1 MGGTKADL
9 LRGTLDMLVLKALAL
24 EPLHGLAVSQGIAIG
39 RAHLVSHA
47 TLEVAHYSVRER
59 DVPREIARFEEALAT
74 VRAELGVLTAEAG
87 TPGSP
92 SELAALV
99 NVHAMFL
106 DDPMLAEVPKEL
118 IRARLCNAEWALVQ
132 QMDQLVAQFDE
143 IDDSYLRE
151 RKQDIVQVVER
162 VLRALLGQPRRISR
176 QGGKAGK
183 DDLAELVIVAHDLSP
198 ADTIQFKSLKIAGFV
213 TDLGGAT
220 SHTAIVA
227 RSLAIPAVVGLH
239 HARPLISEKDL
250 IIVDGTRGVLIV
262 DPDARVL
269 EEYRLRKRELELE
282 RSKLKRLKTARAMT
296 LDNVEVSLQA
306 NIELPQDIEQ
316 VKAVAADGVGL
327 FRTEF
332 LFMNRDTLPSEDE
345 QFEAYRQVAKALAG
359 KPVTIRTLDIGADK
373 EARALAGRVE
383 RQAPNP
389 ALGLRAIRYCLAE
402 PQIFLA
408 QLRAILRA
416 SNFGKVQILVPM
428 LAHVTEITQ
437 TLAMVEQAKQQLRE
451 RRCKF
456 DETVAVGGMIEIPAA
471 ALCLGVFVKRLQFLS
486 IGTNDLIQYLLA
498 IDRTDESVAH
508 LYDPLHPA
516 VLRLLAQVIQ
526 TARKAEMPIAVCGE
540 LAGDPGA
547 AVEDEPEPN
556 GARLNLGR
564 YGGTAAASRTWS
576 AAIGLDVLSSAAP
589 PGNLIRLREGGT
601 TTFGVSGSASTAVA
615 SCGAKQSASS
625 RP

>member
-1 MGGTKADL
+1 MSFT
-9 LRGTLDMLVLKALAL
+9 
-24 EPLHGLAVSQGIAIG
+24 LHGLAVSQGIAIG
-39 RAHLVSHA
+39 HAHLVSHA
-47 TLEVAHYSVRER
+47 TLEVAHYTVRER
-59 DVPREIARFEEALAT
+59 DVPREVARFEAALAT
-74 VRAELGVLTAEAG
+74 VRSELTALHAEAL

-92 SELAALV
+92 SELSALV

-106 DDPMLAEVPKEL
+106 DDPLLAEMPKAL
-118 IRARLCNAEWALVQ
+118 IYERRCNAEWALVQ
-132 QMDQLVAQFDE
+132 QMEQLVAQFEE

-151 RKQDIVQVVER
+151 RKHDIVQVVER
-162 VLRALLGQPRRISR
+162 VLRALLGKSR
-176 QGGKAGK
+176 KLGKKGSGDK
-183 DDLAELVIVAHDLSP
+183 ELVIVAHDLSP
-198 ADTIQFKSLKIAGFV
+198 ADTIQFKNLKIAGFV

-239 HARPLISEKDL
+239 HARPLVREDDL

-262 DPDARVL
+262 GPDARVL

-282 RSKLKRLKTARAMT
+282 RSKLKRLITARATT
-296 LDNVEVSLQA
+296 LDDVDVALHA

-316 VKAVAADGVGL
+316 VRKMGADGVGL

-345 QFEAYRQVAKALAG
+345 QFESYRTVAKMLAG
-359 KPVTIRTLDIGADK
+359 RPLTVRTLDIGADK
-373 EARALAGRVE
+373 TAGALGAAS

-416 SNFGKVQILVPM
+416 SHFGRVQILVPM
-428 LAHVTEITQ
+428 LAHASEIEQ

-456 DETVAVGGMIEIPAA
+456 DEHILIGGMIEIPAA
-471 ALCLGVFVKRLQFLS
+471 ALALGPFLRRLQFLS
-486 IGTNDLIQYLLA
+486 IGTNDLIQYALA
-498 IDRTDESVAH
+498 IDRTDEAVAH

-516 VLRLLAQVIQ
+516 VLRLLSHVIQ
-526 TARKAEMPIAVCGE
+526 SAHKAEMPVAVCGE
-540 LAGDPGA
+540 LAGDPKMTRLLLGMGLRQFSMHPAQLLEVKQQVVMADTEQLA
-547 AVEDEPEPN
+547 AKVARILRCDDPARIAEQVE
-556 GARLNLGR
+556 RL
-564 YGGTAAASRTWS
+564 
-576 AAIGLDVLSSAAP
+576 
-589 PGNLIRLREGGT
+589 
-601 TTFGVSGSASTAVA
+601 
-615 SCGAKQSASS
+615 
-625 RP
+625 